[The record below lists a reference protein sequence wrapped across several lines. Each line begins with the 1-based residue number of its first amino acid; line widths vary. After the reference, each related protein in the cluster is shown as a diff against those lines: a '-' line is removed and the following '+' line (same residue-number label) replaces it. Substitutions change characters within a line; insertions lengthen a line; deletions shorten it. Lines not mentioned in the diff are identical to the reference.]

1 MKSWFTPLLV
11 LTFLF
16 LGKITVFSQNTE
28 SALGNPGTIT
38 VHCPNA
44 IDSVEKH
51 MRGKNE
57 LRGYRIQVFL
67 GNMTEAKSIRQKA
80 MTAGLNQTA
89 YIVQNAPDY
98 AVRLGDFKSLIDA
111 QLFLI
116 EAKKIYPGAFII
128 ADKIEPPRL
137 PKIQEP

>member
-1 MKSWFTPLLV
+1 MKSWLKPILV
-11 LTFLF
+11 LTILL
-16 LGKITVFSQNTE
+16 LGKFSLFAQNSNPIT
-28 SALGNPGTIT
+28 PGSVV
-38 VHCPNA
+38 VHCPHA

-51 MRGKNE
+51 LRGKNE

-98 AVRLGDFKSLIDA
+98 AVRIGDFKSIIDA

-116 EAKKIYPGAFII
+116 EAKKTYPGAFII

-137 PKIQEP
+137 PRIQEP